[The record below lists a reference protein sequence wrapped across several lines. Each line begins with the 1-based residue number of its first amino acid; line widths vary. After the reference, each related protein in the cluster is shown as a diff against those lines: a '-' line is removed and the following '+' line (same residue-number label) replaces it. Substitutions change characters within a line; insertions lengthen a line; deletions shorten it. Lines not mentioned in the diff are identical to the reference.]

1 MKTFAESTVLTRI
14 AAAPSL
20 NTLRRACD
28 CAGEEGC
35 DCEGGAGMHRSAEG
49 PTASSTVPPIVRS
62 VLGSGGWPLEAS
74 TRNSFEARFGVDF
87 GSVRIHTG
95 DEAAASA
102 RAVNAS
108 AYTVGRDIVFG
119 HGRYAPGKSEGE
131 HLLAHELAHVVQ
143 QSGAAAP
150 SADRIASTDDPT
162 EIEAD
167 RIADEVTNR

>member
-1 MKTFAESTVLTRI
+1 MKTFAESTTFPRVT
-14 AAAPSL
+14 ASGSL

-28 CAGEEGC
+28 CAGKEGC
-35 DCEGGAGMHRSAEG
+35 DCDEEGGMQRSAEG
-49 PTASSTVPPIVRS
+49 PSAASGVPPSVRN
-62 VLGSGGWPLEAS
+62 VLGSGGQPLEPS
-74 TRNSFEARFGVDF
+74 TRNSFESRFGVDF

-119 HGRYAPGKSEGE
+119 HGRYAPDKKDGE

-143 QSGAAAP
+143 QRGAAAP
-150 SADRIASTDDPT
+150 SADEISQPNDAS
-162 EIEAD
+162 ELEAD
-167 RIADEVTNR
+167 RIADEVSRR